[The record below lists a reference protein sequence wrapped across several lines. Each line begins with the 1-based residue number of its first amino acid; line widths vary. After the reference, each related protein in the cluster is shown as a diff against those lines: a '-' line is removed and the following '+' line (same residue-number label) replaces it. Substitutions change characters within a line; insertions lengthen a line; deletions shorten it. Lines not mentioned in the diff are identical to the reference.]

1 MKRLL
6 VLLLLVLMPL
16 QLVWAASGAC
26 CEPDERARTQHACVQ
41 GQQCDDD
48 AGAVADDDGCDCCH
62 HFCGGALLASPGGLP
77 APEPFADAVFDAPH
91 YTSYIPDLPPPP
103 KRPTVPEGA
112 GPSRSRA

>member
-26 CEPDERARTQHACVQ
+26 CAPDEKARTQHVCLQAQ
-41 GQQCDDD
+41 QQCSDDD
-48 AGAVADDDGCDCCH
+48 GGALAIDEGCDCCH
-62 HFCGGALLASPGGLP
+62 HFCGGALLASPAVLP
-77 APEPFADAVFDAPH
+77 APERVADTVFDAPH

-103 KRPTVPEGA
+103 KRP
-112 GPSRSRA
+112 SRA

>member
-26 CEPDERARTQHACVQ
+26 CAADEKARTQHVCLQA
-41 GQQCDDD
+41 QQPC
-48 AGAVADDDGCDCCH
+48 GDDDGDALAIDESCDCCH
-62 HFCGGALLASPGGLP
+62 HFCGGALLASPAVLP
-77 APEPFADAVFDAPH
+77 APERVADTVFDAPH

-103 KRPTVPEGA
+103 KRP
-112 GPSRSRA
+112 SRA

>member
-26 CEPDERARTQHACVQ
+26 CASDDKARQQHACVQ
-41 GQQCDDD
+41 AQQQCDDD
-48 AGAVADDDGCDCCH
+48 GSALAIDEGCDCCH
-62 HFCGGALLASPGGLP
+62 HFCGGALLASPAELP
-77 APEPFADAVFDAPH
+77 APERVADTVFDSPH

-103 KRPTVPEGA
+103 KRA
-112 GPSRSRA
+112 SRA

>member
-26 CEPDERARTQHACVQ
+26 CAPDEKARAQHVCLQAQ
-41 GQQCDDD
+41 QQCGDED
-48 AGAVADDDGCDCCH
+48 AGAQADDDGCDCCH
-62 HFCGGALLASPGGLP
+62 HFCGGALLASPSVLP
-77 APEPFADAVFDAPH
+77 GAERIADAVFKPSH

-103 KRPTVPEGA
+103 KRP
-112 GPSRSRA
+112 SRA

>member
-26 CEPDERARTQHACVQ
+26 CAPDEKARTQHVCLQAQ
-41 GQQCDDD
+41 QQCGDDD
-48 AGAVADDDGCDCCH
+48 GGALAIDEGCDCCH
-62 HFCGGALLASPGGLP
+62 HFCGGALLASPAVLP
-77 APEPFADAVFDAPH
+77 APERIADTVFDASH

-103 KRPTVPEGA
+103 KRP
-112 GPSRSRA
+112 SRA

>member
-26 CEPDERARTQHACVQ
+26 CAPDEKARTQHVCLQAQ
-41 GQQCDDD
+41 QQCNDDD
-48 AGAVADDDGCDCCH
+48 GDALAIDEGCDCCH
-62 HFCGGALLASPGGLP
+62 HFCGGALLASPAVLP
-77 APEPFADAVFDAPH
+77 APERVADTAFDTPH

-103 KRPTVPEGA
+103 KRP
-112 GPSRSRA
+112 SRA